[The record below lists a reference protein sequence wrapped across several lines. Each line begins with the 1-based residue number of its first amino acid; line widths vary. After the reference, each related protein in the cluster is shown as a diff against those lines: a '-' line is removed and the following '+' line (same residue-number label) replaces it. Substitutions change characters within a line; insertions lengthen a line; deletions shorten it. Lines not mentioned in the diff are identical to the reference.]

1 MAKPM
6 DKKPIAEMDFAEG
19 EVLLF
24 NKPKEW
30 TSFDVVKKVRNLVR
44 VKKVGHAGTLD
55 PLATGLLI
63 LCTGR
68 KTKTIESIQGQEKEY
83 LVEFRLG
90 AVTKSYDSEFEPE
103 DLKDASHITE
113 TELLA
118 AMQPLSGEIEQVP
131 PMFSAVKVKGKRA
144 YKAARKGQTLELKSR
159 KVQVYEFSLLSF
171 ESPEKV
177 VAKIRCSK
185 GTYIRTLVHDLGQA
199 LGVGAYILEL
209 QRTAIGDFKLD
220 NAWEIPEFVQE
231 IRSFKETQAE

>member
-1 MAKPM
+1 ME
-6 DKKPIAEMDFAEG
+6 KKPIAEMDFAEG

-24 NKPKEW
+24 NKPKTW

-83 LVEFRLG
+83 IVEFRLG
-90 AVTKSYDSEFEPE
+90 ATTPSYDSEFEPE
-103 DLKDASHITE
+103 NIKDASHVTKEMLTE
-113 TELLA
+113 
-118 AMQPLSGEIEQVP
+118 AMLPFTGEIEQIP
-131 PMFSAVKVKGKRA
+131 PVYSAVKVQGKRA
-144 YKAARKGQTLELKSR
+144 YKAARKGQKIELRSRQVNVYAFTLLD
-159 KVQVYEFSLLSF
+159 F
-171 ESPEKV
+171 ESPDRVKALV
-177 VAKIRCSK
+177 KCSK

-209 QRTAIGDFKLD
+209 ARTAIGDFQLD
-220 NAWEIPEFVQE
+220 NAWEIPEFAQE
-231 IRSFKETQAE
+231 IRIFKETQAE